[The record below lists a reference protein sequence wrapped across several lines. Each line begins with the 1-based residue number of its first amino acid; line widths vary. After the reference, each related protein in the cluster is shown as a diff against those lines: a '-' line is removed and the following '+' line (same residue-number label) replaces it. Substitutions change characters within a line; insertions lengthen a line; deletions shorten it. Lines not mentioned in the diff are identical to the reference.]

1 MKDREL
7 ANQIYARLAKS
18 LRPEPVP
25 EAAGVQAILDSS
37 VNPQAASSRHKIL
50 LIRDCSMKS
59 KQAAP
64 STGFIGN
71 RESFCRFKFAGN
83 RAGEGLIRAVKN
95 SCQRLSLPG
104 VLLRMIPMTRSVSS

>member
-83 RAGEGLIRAVKN
+83 RAGEGL
-95 SCQRLSLPG
+95 
-104 VLLRMIPMTRSVSS
+104 